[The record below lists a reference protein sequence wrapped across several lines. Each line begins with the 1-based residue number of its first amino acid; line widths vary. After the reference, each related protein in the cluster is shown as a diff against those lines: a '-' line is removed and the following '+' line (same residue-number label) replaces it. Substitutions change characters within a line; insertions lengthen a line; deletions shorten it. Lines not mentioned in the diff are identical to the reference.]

1 MGPDRP
7 LTDAEYK
14 VMAVV
19 WERGGEAPAKD
30 IHEVLSQKGY
40 ERASTYQLIH
50 RCIGKGALERVEPGF
65 ICRSLVDQGELQVS
79 ETRKLIDRMFGGSP
93 ERLLVALVDP
103 NTTNQKEIE
112 HLRSLI
118 NTDFLGSEAIIE

>member
-30 IHEVLSQKGY
+30 IHEALSQKGY
-40 ERASTYQLIH
+40 DRASTYQLIH
-50 RCIGKGALERVEPGF
+50 RCIGKGALERIEPGF
-65 ICRSLVDQGELQVS
+65 ICRSLVDQSELQVS
-79 ETRKLIDRMFGGSP
+79 ETRKLIDRVFGGSP
-93 ERLLVALVDP
+93 ERLLVALVNP
-103 NTTNQKEIE
+103 NATSQKEIE

-118 NTDFLGSEAIIE
+118 NTDYLDSGTITE